1 MKTSRLRI
9 RPLGASDAEAVHG
22 IHELVGH
29 GRAHR
34 SLEDL
39 RNLYREMEAAAD
51 EDHGWHGYILEL
63 HNGEVIG
70 EVGICTGQPEENQA
84 EIGYSLHPQ
93 YWGAGYATEAL
104 NALLADAFG
113 RRGLH
118 RVVAVT
124 MADNSASRALL
135 TRLGFRL
142 EAHYASAFY
151 DYRTGRWVDSVGYAL
166 LASERSDG

>member
-1 MKTSRLRI
+1 METSRLRI
-9 RPLGASDAEAVHG
+9 RPLGASDAEALHA

-34 SLEDL
+34 SLDEL
-39 RNLYREMEAAAD
+39 RTLYREMEAASD
-51 EDHGWHGYILEL
+51 GDPGWHGFVLEL
-63 HNGEVIG
+63 HSGLVIG
-70 EVGICTGQPEENQA
+70 DVGICVGQPEQHQA
-84 EIGYSLHPQ
+84 EIGYSLHPRF
-93 YWGAGYATEAL
+93 WGAGYASEAL
-104 NALLADAFG
+104 KSLLADMFS

-124 MADNSASRALL
+124 VADNSASRALL

-151 DYRTGRWVDSVGYAL
+151 DYRAERWVDSVGYAL
-166 LASERSDG
+166 LASEWGAN